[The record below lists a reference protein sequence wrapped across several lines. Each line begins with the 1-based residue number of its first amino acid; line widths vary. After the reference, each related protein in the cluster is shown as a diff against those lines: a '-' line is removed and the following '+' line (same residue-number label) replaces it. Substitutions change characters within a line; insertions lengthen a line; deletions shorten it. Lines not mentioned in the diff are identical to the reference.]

1 MASRVIFTVEGK
13 GKNLKKTSK
22 EVNDLGRGAE
32 RAGKGLDGAG
42 KAQDRYHRG
51 AKGAAGATS
60 NSTKAFSKMQQTIGG
75 GSSGLVGAYAT
86 LAANLFAASAAFNA
100 LQKAAQ
106 LEGVVAALEDVGA
119 AAGRNLGAAAERLRE
134 VSGQAISA
142 DQSLRA
148 MSLGVSS
155 GFSTEQ
161 MEGLTKVARG
171 ASIALGRDLGDALDR
186 LTRGTAKL
194 EPEILDEL
202 GIMVR
207 LDDATAEYAA
217 TIGKSVN
224 DLSQYERRQ
233 AFLNATLEQG
243 TKKFGELA
251 ETVDVNP
258 YDKLAATLGD
268 TAKQFLNLI
277 NNGVRP
283 FVTILAENQGVLI
296 GTIIMFASTI
306 AKQLL
311 PAMTTLGAKT
321 VEQSKN
327 DAKASAE
334 RLKLLNT
341 SNSMPKS
348 YVTAAKAMS
357 KGTITQ
363 EQYDKALRSTA
374 ASINRHEAGLQKMT
388 LSNEQATKSF
398 ARKTLVLRQVKK
410 AREELIRTA
419 MLHATV
425 QAKENAGNAIQM
437 IGQGSLIK
445 GFTALG
451 RSISLFTSQTLGA
464 TAAGNGLTRT
474 MGFMR
479 IGAFA
484 LATSLRGVGSAFMAM
499 LGPIGLVVSI
509 GMMLYE
515 TFKDKFVQADPV
527 KEQADKIIE
536 ELDNIDK
543 VATKFQDKINSAG
556 ANSADTIVAGY
567 KALGGV
573 LQEVQSG
580 LNRVQ
585 GEHVKVQ
592 KSAIKAAQDEI
603 AAAELVIKANEGKRL
618 ENQRGQKT
626 QAGRDVAQARA
637 TIAEQSKIVDTAK
650 DKMKQ
655 LAPDEL
661 NRVLDEANKKLQNAG
676 AFGDFAAAGT
686 DALAAVKE
694 EIKTVDGDMTKV
706 NEIINDAI
714 RPVMNV
720 ASAFDGARDAASQFR
735 KEQTKL
741 ATKATTPFDGV
752 IEGAEGMLKQ
762 LQQVDQAI
770 EDMVKGG
777 GDAAA
782 LETQRET
789 LMAEVQ
795 KQMGTEKLTGTG
807 DLAKYVDQLL
817 AARDTLLEHNGNM
830 KKLQASQK
838 ILNKLDKEG
847 RSAGTI
853 KALMAGEKKLI
864 DQRITG
870 AQAVIDLNTLALGV
884 EQESQLA
891 RAREQLAEMERDGIA
906 GKAKQELLNDI
917 ERMEERRETARLANA
932 KAQGDLDAAN
942 AELRLFNATEQL
954 RLTVREKEELIET
967 AKHEQE
973 IANITAE
980 RTKQLGALIK
990 ARSEATLLAQEG
1002 ATGEETLSK
1011 GQELV
1016 NAQAT
1021 QKLREDGLI
1030 EEHRLRNLMIQLE
1043 FDLLDAKTALFQAEL
1058 AVKLKEKAIDETTY
1072 NSAIEASNNAV
1083 KNAREIAKMQKANSD
1098 RQLLIDQQVMANED
1112 KKLELQAK
1120 TERRSAGEGAASA
1133 YEALAAIKEYDRGV
1147 AEASIAAQGAIKDD
1161 ILATFAQEAGTE
1173 LIDGVYKFTQEQFE
1187 KVKEEIRGA
1196 LGDSAATAMGAGHGG
1211 VIGAVQTGDTTGITA
1226 EAPAPSTGLDLFKD
1240 QLATTDSVLGPMIDK
1255 FKTMGPQGE
1264 VVAAVTGGA
1273 LAIGNAY
1280 TEMAT
1285 TLANT
1290 TDSGEQSAA
1299 KLKMAGAVVGQIGNM
1314 MAAASKAK
1322 IAGIDQE
1329 IAAEKKRDGKSKE
1342 SQAKIRALEAKKEK
1356 EKKKAFEAN
1365 KKMQMAQVIIDTAA
1379 GAMKAVGQAGIFGIP
1394 MVPMIIAMG
1403 AAQLA
1408 MIASQSYQG
1417 GSGSMGGGSSAPA
1430 KVTMGSRQ
1438 NKVDVATGPSR
1449 AAGELS
1455 YMRGE
1460 RGMGRSASTFTPA
1473 FGGIKYRAAGG
1484 AAYMIGEQ
1492 GPEVFVPEVPG
1503 RIMPNDEVRQG
1514 AGGTPVNATF
1524 NINAIDASNLEQTL
1538 TAQRGNI
1545 IGMIREAANSSGET
1559 FLENVDTL
1567 ALGEDRNTY

>member
-1 MASRVIFTVEGK
+1 MASKVIFTVEGK

-106 LEGVVAALEDVGA
+106 LEGVVKALEDVGA
-119 AAGRNLGAAAERLRE
+119 AAGRNLGAAADRLRE

-155 GFSTEQ
+155 GFSTDQ

-171 ASIALGRDLGDALDR
+171 ASVALGRDLGDALDR

-251 ETVDVNP
+251 ETIEVNP

-268 TAKQFLNLI
+268 TAKQFLTLI

-296 GTIIMFASTI
+296 GTIVMFASTI

-311 PAMTTLGAKT
+311 PAMTTLGTKT
-321 VEQSKN
+321 VQQSQM

-341 SNSMPKS
+341 SNSMPKA
-348 YVTAAKAMS
+348 YITAAQAMS

-451 RSISLFTSQTLGA
+451 RSVSLFATQTIGA

-484 LATSLRGVGSAFMAM
+484 LGTSLRAVGSAFMAM

-509 GMMLYE
+509 GMMLYD

-527 KEQADKIIE
+527 KDEVDKIVK
-536 ELDNIDK
+536 ELEYLDEVGRKFADNMDK
-543 VATKFQDKINSAG
+543 SGAG
-556 ANSADTIVAGY
+556 SADNVVAGY

-573 LQEVQSG
+573 LQELQSN

-585 GEHVKVQ
+585 RAHVQ
-592 KSAIKAAQDEI
+592 TKSTAIDAANAEIEAQQLIVEANENKAHENARNQTTAAGRAYNAAKAAIEEQKELIKTAEAEMESLAPEQLLKVIDETNSKLLQTGAFGKFSEVGVKAI
-603 AAAELVIKANEGKRL
+603 ADVRKEVKAQGGSIEEVNRRL
-618 ENQRGQKT
+618 E
-626 QAGRDVAQARA
+626 
-637 TIAEQSKIVDTAK
+637 
-650 DKMKQ
+650 
-655 LAPDEL
+655 
-661 NRVLDEANKKLQNAG
+661 EAIRPIMNMAG
-676 AFGDFAAAGT
+676 AFDTA
-686 DALAAVKE
+686 
-694 EIKTVDGDMTKV
+694 
-706 NEIINDAI
+706 N
-714 RPVMNV
+714 
-720 ASAFDGARDAASQFR
+720 DAASQFR

-752 IEGAEGMLKQ
+752 IDGAKGMLKS
-762 LQQVDQAI
+762 LEVVNAAI
-770 EDMVKGG
+770 NNLSEGATDSEKGK
-777 GDAAA
+777 
-782 LETQRET
+782 LENERKV
-789 LMAEVQ
+789 LLAEIN
-795 KQMGTEKLTGTG
+795 KQMGSEFLTGSDNLEEYVNSLLTARNTLLQSKG
-807 DLAKYVDQLL
+807 AIKNLQKEQKDLNRLDKSQTTLGTLNAVLAKEKQLRDERK
-817 AARDTLLEHNGNM
+817 AAAE
-830 KKLQASQK
+830 AS
-838 ILNKLDKEG
+838 IALTELSLG
-847 RSAGTI
+847 
-853 KALMAGEKKLI
+853 KANEELITEAEKAV
-864 DQRITG
+864 
-870 AQAVIDLNTLALGV
+870 AQAQNATDKKAAQNELDRLIEKSEQARLSNLDAQQKLNRELFEEKVANATKEFRLTQRQAEV
-884 EQESQLA
+884 SIQENK
-891 RAREQLAEMERDGIA
+891 RA
-906 GKAKQELLNDI
+906 QELLALTK
-917 ERMEERRETARLANA
+917 ERTT
-932 KAQGDLDAAN
+932 QIGS
-942 AELRLFNATEQL
+942 
-954 RLTVREKEELIET
+954 LIE
-967 AKHEQE
+967 AQMESVRL
-973 IANITAE
+973 N
-980 RTKQLGALIK
+980 K
-990 ARSEATLLAQEG
+990 AG
-1002 ATGEETLSK
+1002 ATGDESATK
-1011 GQELV
+1011 GEELV
-1016 NAQAT
+1016 LFQAVAEAR
-1021 QKLREDGLI
+1021 KASID
-1030 EEHRLRNLMIQLE
+1030 EEHNLKVEMIQLE
-1043 FDLLDAKTALFQAEL
+1043 FELLEAKQKLFQAEV
-1058 AVKLKEKAIDETTY
+1058 AIKLEEGKISEGAATA
-1072 NSAIEASNNAV
+1072 AIEASKKTVTHAE
-1083 KNAREIAKMQKANSD
+1083 KIAKLSKQNAE
-1098 RQLLIDQQVMANED
+1098 RQRRLDQLSLANEG
-1112 KKLELQAK
+1112 KKLALQAAE
-1120 TERRSAGEGAASA
+1120 ERRQVGQDAGSPAEAAGLIA
-1133 YEALAAIKEYDRGV
+1133 QYDRDVAAARDAAIK
-1147 AEASIAAQGAIKDD
+1147 AQITEKDAIIKAF
-1161 ILATFAQEAGTE
+1161 ATENSVM
-1173 LIDGVYKFTQEQFE
+1173 ISDGVYQFTKGQFE
-1187 KVKEEIRGA
+1187 QLHEQIKSA
-1196 LGDSAATAMGAGHGG
+1196 LGESMANASGTPGAGGTTDVATGSGAGTGVGG
-1211 VIGAVQTGDTTGITA
+1211 DGTGDTD
-1226 EAPAPSTGLDLFKD
+1226 PLVQMKD
-1240 QLATTDSVLGPMIDK
+1240 RLALTQAVLSPMVDK
-1255 FKTMGPQGE
+1255 FKEMGPEGE

-1273 LAIGNAY
+1273 LAISDAFTTMSVNVENGANKTAAGL
-1280 TEMAT
+1280 EMASAVIGQV
-1285 TLANT
+1285 AN
-1290 TDSGEQSAA
+1290 
-1299 KLKMAGAVVGQIGNM
+1299 I
-1314 MAAASKAK
+1314 AAAGSKAK
-1322 IAGIDQE
+1322 IAGIDKE
-1329 IAAEKKRDGKSKE
+1329 ISAEKKRDGKSKE
-1342 SQAKIRALEAKKEK
+1342 SQARIRALEAKKEK
-1356 EKKKAFEAN
+1356 EKKKAFEMN
-1365 KKMQMAQVIIDTAA
+1365 KKMQMATIIIDTAA
-1379 GAMKAVGQAGIFGIP
+1379 AAMKVVGQTGIFGLS
-1394 MVPMIIAMG
+1394 MVPMVIAMG

-1408 MIASQSYQG
+1408 MVASQSYQG
-1417 GSGSMGGGSSAPA
+1417 GGGSMGGGSSAPA

-1460 RGMGRSASTFTPA
+1460 RGQGTSASTFTPA

-1545 IGMIREAANSSGET
+1545 IGMIREAANSSGES